1 MVGTAFLVLN
11 GISKTSKHFITLMA
25 VELGET
31 PAGKSRH
38 GSWFSK
44 PACLFCSKLFY
55 FNLVTCCLLSVSV
68 RTEEKKGA
76 DKQRCKVVI
85 LRSIQET
92 SRDKENCSFSVSW
105 VRALLQVDLCWVFPC
120 AFWQPVKALS
130 PSVKL
135 QCLCLP
141 PYLHLWPHPLF
152 FLGHLLTDFQHG
164 QRTASPP
171 PFPPSFMEGNN
182 PLYTTMQ

>member
-44 PACLFCSKLFY
+44 SACLFCSKLFY

-105 VRALLQVDLCWVFPC
+105 VRALLQVDLCWVFPLC
-120 AFWQPVKALS
+120 FLTDSKGTESLSQTAVPVSASLS
-130 PSVKL
+130 PSVASSL
-135 QCLCLP
+135 VLP
-141 PYLHLWPHPLF
+141 WPFIDRPSAWTENSL
-152 FLGHLLTDFQHG
+152 
-164 QRTASPP
+164 
-171 PFPPSFMEGNN
+171 PPSFPPIIYGGE
-182 PLYTTMQ
+182 